1 MTSRTYC
8 FTKRAPLVRS
18 FLTARHTIV
27 NVLERHLTGKSLGQ
41 HRVRRRVV
49 ALEIEYSS
57 KWESHRQR
65 RPKRSILDNR
75 CRQPSRAPFVLMLPK
90 QTLVLPGI
98 FSTYNL
104 YRCNAPHQ
112 LLKKSSLTVGK
123 LSNAVPNEPLLVLR
137 EAVAFSPPQQTGKT
151 KHQKQKWKQKFQKCS
166 TSLQYISFP
175 SVRFVDKKRE
185 EKKLVNFLLSLTY
198 SYSCSVW
205 LWPMLFF
212 FCFFPICTQP
222 IWLSKL

>member
-151 KHQKQKWKQKFQKCS
+151 KHQKQNENRNFKNAVLPCN
-166 TSLQYISFP
+166 TSVSPVCVLLTKN
-175 SVRFVDKKRE
+175 VRKK
-185 EKKLVNFLLSLTY
+185 NLLT
-198 SYSCSVW
+198 SC
-205 LWPMLFF
+205 FR
-212 FCFFPICTQP
+212 
-222 IWLSKL
+222 